1 LATHETF
8 FLFDVK
14 VQGRGD
20 VVDRLL
26 QHIGERTDEG
36 LRSLVADADDV
47 VATAVG
53 LDQVLDFS
61 DQVRVDASTQTSN

>member
-1 LATHETF
+1 MATHETF

-20 VVDRLL
+20 VV

-53 LDQVLDFS
+53 LDQVLYFS